1 MTTAELTQF
10 LGWALTI
17 NIVVLLAAT
26 FILIVMRGT
35 VLQIHKKLLGLTE
48 EDLLRAY
55 TQYLA
60 QYKIVVFVFN
70 FAPYLA
76 LRLMG

>member
-10 LGWALTI
+10 LGWTLAI
-17 NIVVLLAAT
+17 NIVVLLVAT
-26 FILIVMRGT
+26 FILIVIRGT
-35 VLQIHKKLLGLTE
+35 VVQIHKKLLGLTE
-48 EDLLRAY
+48 DDLLRAY

-60 QYKIVVFVFN
+60 QYKIAVFVFN
-70 FAPYLA
+70 LAPYLA